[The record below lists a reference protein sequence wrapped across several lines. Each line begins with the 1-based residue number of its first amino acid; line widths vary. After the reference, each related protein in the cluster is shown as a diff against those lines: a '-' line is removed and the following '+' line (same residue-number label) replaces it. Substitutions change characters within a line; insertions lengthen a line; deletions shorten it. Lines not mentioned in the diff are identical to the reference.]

1 MLVLLLHIIFIV
13 CHIIN
18 VVRTQDNVELP
29 KKTPIVSSSN
39 SSFTHPSRT
48 IEEKPAF
55 LNMEAVNEK
64 SALTDNIRP
73 QKMDKLNKRDRSAST
88 DEIQAQAGKI
98 DELKKREA
106 ELSRLLTQVRREKVV
121 ALRSRPLTIGI
132 IGFGRFGQFMA
143 KTFNEH
149 GTVVATSRSDY
160 SSIAEPMG
168 VSYVPLSDP
177 ASFIGMGLDVI
188 VLACSIVSFEGTVKN
203 LAPHLRDWID
213 NEDGGNGR
221 GPLIVDVLSVKEHP
235 RQIMIDILPKECDI
249 MCAHPMFGPDS
260 GGESWK
266 DLNFV
271 FERTRIDGAIMDQQ
285 HETDP
290 SADNKRIRSS
300 LLKASR
306 GVSTVHLLEDET
318 DSHIEGVDR
327 MERFLSIWEEEGCNM
342 VELSCKDHDYY
353 AASSQFLTHLTG
365 RILGEQGLVPTP
377 IDTKGFENVLNLVKS
392 TTDDSF
398 DLFFGLYKF
407 NTNSRNTIIKMQKS
421 MEGVVQQ
428 LEKMEKESEGV

>member
-1 MLVLLLHIIFIV
+1 MKAGANESIP
-13 CHIIN
+13 N
-18 VVRTQDNVELP
+18 DKVRQ
-29 KKTPIVSSSN
+29 KK
-39 SSFTHPSRT
+39 
-48 IEEKPAF
+48 E
-55 LNMEAVNEK
+55 
-64 SALTDNIRP
+64 
-73 QKMDKLNKRDRSAST
+73 RSAST

-98 DELKKREA
+98 EELKKREA
-106 ELSRLLTQVRREKVV
+106 ELSRLLTKVRREKLA

-132 IGFGRFGQFMA
+132 LGFGRFGQFIA
-143 KTFNEH
+143 KTFNKH

-160 SSIAEPMG
+160 SSVAEPMG

-177 ASFIGMGLDVI
+177 ASFIGKGLDVI
-188 VLACSIVSFEGTVKN
+188 ILACSIVSFEGTVKN
-203 LAPHLRDWID
+203 LAPHLKEWID
-213 NEDGGNGR
+213 DEDGGNGR

-235 RQIMIDILPKECDI
+235 RQLLVDILPKECDI
-249 MCAHPMFGPDS
+249 MCTHPMFGPDS
-260 GGESWK
+260 GGESWN

-271 FERTRIDGAIMDQQ
+271 YERTRIGGVLMDQQ
-285 HETDP
+285 HGTDP
-290 SADNKRIRSS
+290 SPDNTNNRRLIFNRSS
-300 LLKASR
+300 LMKSNR
-306 GVSTVHLLEDET
+306 RVSTVHLLKDET

-342 VELSCKDHDYY
+342 VELSCKDHDFF

-398 DLFFGLYKF
+398 DLFYGLYKF

-428 LEKMEKESEGV
+428 LEKMEKENDGV